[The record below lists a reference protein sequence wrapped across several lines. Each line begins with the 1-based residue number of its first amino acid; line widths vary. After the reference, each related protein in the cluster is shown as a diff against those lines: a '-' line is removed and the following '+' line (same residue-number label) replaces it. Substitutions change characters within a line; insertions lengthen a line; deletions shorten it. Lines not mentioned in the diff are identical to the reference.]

1 MTTDITP
8 GTLLGIQDAD
18 LDRAIVVPEKDP
30 AKAKDLLDAL
40 RGAGEPGGIVLV
52 GGWEAHEAAEWEDL
66 TDAVEPLLVFQGY
79 GGPNDEVVLDHVT
92 ERYGA
97 ELALKFDTERIGT
110 DNIAARLRRDQ
121 PITTVDGSYLFGP
134 GRKVKAKKGRTEPDT
149 PRAKVFRASDL
160 KAAEQPRWLAK
171 NRIPRSA
178 ISLLVGDEGIGK
190 SLFWVW
196 IVAAITTGRALLA
209 FGIPARDPADVLL
222 VITEDDWSSTV
233 RPRLEVAGADL
244 DRVSVICTETDGSGA
259 PVFPDEINL
268 VSEATPVPAL
278 VVVDAWL
285 DTVPAKLSVRDPQ
298 QARLALHPW
307 KDVAVT
313 TGAAVLLITHTNRV
327 ASASPRDKYG
337 ATAELRKKA
346 RMALFAQRDDE
357 GHLVIGPE
365 KSNASAPIAATL
377 FTIDGVQFF
386 KATEDHDGVIPRL
399 RCIGQ
404 SDKTSSEMIVDQFNG
419 PTTDD
424 DDVSGRRHWLR
435 TYLMDAGEP
444 VKSKD
449 VKDAGRD
456 EGYSARSLERAAQ
469 EIQVEI
475 TRTKEFPSVTCWSK
489 PAALSAEDL
498 RDSGQ

>member
-1 MTTDITP
+1 MSEKITP

-18 LDRAIVVPEKDP
+18 LANAIVVPEKDP
-30 AKAKDLLDAL
+30 AKAKKLLDAL
-40 RGAGEPGGIVLV
+40 RDSGVPGGIVLV

-79 GGPNDEVVLDHVT
+79 GGPSADVVLDHVT
-92 ERYGA
+92 ERHGA
-97 ELALKFDTERIGT
+97 ELALKFDTERIGA
-110 DNIAARLRRDQ
+110 DNVTARLRRGQ
-121 PITTVDGSYLFGP
+121 PINKVDGSYLFGP
-134 GRKVKAKKGRTEPDT
+134 GRKIKAKKDRTAPDT

-171 NRIPRSA
+171 NRIPMSA

-190 SLFWVW
+190 SMFWVW
-196 IVAAITTGRALLA
+196 IAAAVTTGHALPE

-244 DRVSVICTETDGSGA
+244 DRISVICTETDGSGA
-259 PVFPDEINL
+259 PIFPDDIHL
-268 VSEATPVPAL
+268 VSEASPVPAL

-285 DTVPAKLSVRDPQ
+285 DTVPPKLSVRDPQ
-298 QARLALHPW
+298 QARQALHPW

-346 RMALFAQRDDE
+346 RMALFAQRDDD

-365 KSNASAPIAATL
+365 KSNASAPLAATL

-386 KATEDHDGVIPRL
+386 EATEDHDGQVPRL
-399 RCIGQ
+399 RFIGQ
-404 SDKTSSEMIVDQFNG
+404 ADKTASEMIVDRFNG

-424 DDVSGRRHWLR
+424 DDVSGRKHWLL

-449 VKDAGRD
+449 VKDAGRG
-456 EGYSARSLERAAQ
+456 EGYSARSLERAAD
-469 EIQVEI
+469 EIHVTI

-498 RDSGQ
+498 RESGR